1 MRIVARFLIAVL
13 IVLVLAGIALFVMRK
28 PIVAA
33 TAEHIL
39 EGVGLEAPKVAVDDV
54 SLTRL
59 DVARLAAGAG
69 AERGLELQ
77 NVAVLYDWRA
87 LLFEG
92 KIGTIEI
99 SGGRVVVAF
108 DDDGAINIAGWSPD
122 PNVKPAPPPFRTLKV
137 GALDIIARTP
147 KGDARLETAG
157 AFDYADGGEFSI
169 GLASE
174 RAGFAAAAISGASG
188 RTSLRL
194 GADGSIVAEGS
205 VAGDVTTPA
214 GTVSGLDA
222 VLEARLASWRGFFG
236 AAPRALD
243 GEATLKL
250 NSSTLDAATTP
261 SLAPVA
267 SAGGAPI
274 KALSL
279 SGGVK
284 AAFASGALSV
294 SIFDGPLTIEADR
307 GDRLII
313 EAEDGPLYE
322 YREGRERLAL
332 QAALEGP
339 LAAGAARLTAASE
352 NKGPWKVEAV
362 AALGEQTV
370 GGVSIGNFD
379 GAFAGEYAA
388 GRLDGDADI
397 KTLIKSA
404 AIGRLRINDM
414 PAAARLEV
422 VADLKAKFLTANA
435 ADGACLVVDRAAFKM
450 AEQDMDARIAGASLC
465 PGEGPLFAV
474 NLAEPANARVSGSLS
489 ARTAHYRL
497 GKTVFDGAPPEI
509 DFALDYDPAAQTS
522 RVAGAFSGGRVLLNS
537 AFALSGARGTFDG
550 GIVGEKMSATAA
562 LQTMRIAQKAA
573 LEVVA
578 PVLVSGEA
586 GLADDVARF
595 DFAVMTPKG
604 QPLGKGEGGH
614 EVRTG
619 RGEAIFDSGILTFKY
634 GLQPDAII
642 PALRGVISSATGT
655 TEGRARFSWAPN
667 EIGSSAT
674 VNLDNVSFAGPGVA
688 VTRTEGVAGKIVF
701 SNLGPVATAGEQTL
715 SIRKIDLDALKL
727 ENGGMR
733 FEMPGDETLRV
744 AEAEFPWFSGVIGV
758 YDAAIN
764 IGGGTAQTS
773 LQIDD
778 VDLGELLKY
787 PNVEGLSG
795 EGTIEGVLPIIFEG
809 GRAFIRS
816 GVLSA
821 KGGGVIR
828 YENKNAEPAF
838 QANEQTKLAY
848 EVLKEVR
855 FRNLSL
861 VIDGPLDGEL
871 NFKIVF
877 DGEGAIPVKTRAG
890 STRVLSPIIYR
901 LTMNVPLLKLAQG
914 VKAAV
919 DPVGLLKS
927 APKPLDET
935 EKAVED
941 LIGSNPDIF

>member
-1 MRIVARFLIAVL
+1 MRIAARFLIAVL
-13 IVLVLAGIALFVMRK
+13 IVLVLAGIALFFLRK

-33 TAEHIL
+33 AAERIL
-39 EGVGLEAPKVAVDDV
+39 KGVGLEAPEVAVDEV

-59 DVARLAAGAG
+59 DVARLEAGGG
-69 AERGLELQ
+69 AERGLDLRD
-77 NVAVLYDWRA
+77 VALFYDWRA
-87 LLFEG
+87 LLFDG
-92 KIGTIEI
+92 KIRSIEI
-99 SGGRVVVAF
+99 SGGRVVAAF
-108 DDDGAINIAGWSPD
+108 DDAGGMNIAGWSPD
-122 PNVKPAPPPFRTLKV
+122 PNVKPAPPPFKTLKV
-137 GALDIIARTP
+137 GALDVIARTP
-147 KGDARLETAG
+147 KGDARLDTAG
-157 AFDYADGGEFSI
+157 AFDYADGGEFRI

-174 RAGFAAAAISGASG
+174 GAGFATAAMSGASG
-188 RTSLRL
+188 EATLRF
-194 GADGSIVAEGS
+194 GADGSIAAKGAVT
-205 VAGDVTTPA
+205 GDVTTPA
-214 GTVSGLDA
+214 GAVRGLDA
-222 VLEARLASWRGFFG
+222 ELDAALSSWRGFFG
-236 AAPRALD
+236 AAPRALE
-243 GEATLKL
+243 GEATLLLK
-250 NSSTLDAATTP
+250 SSTLDAAATP

-267 SAGGAPI
+267 DAGGAPI
-274 KALSL
+274 RSLSL

-284 AAFASGALSV
+284 AAFAEGGFSV
-294 SIFDGPLTIEADR
+294 SIAGGPVTIAADR
-307 GDRLII
+307 GDRLVI
-313 EAEDGPLYE
+313 EAGEGPLYE
-322 YREGRERLAL
+322 SRAGAKRLSL
-332 QAALEGP
+332 KAALEGP
-339 LAAGAARLTAASE
+339 AATGVARLSAASE
-352 NKGPWKVEAV
+352 NEGPWEVDAA

-370 GGVSIGNFD
+370 GGVSLGSFD
-379 GAFAGEYAA
+379 GAFAGAYAA
-388 GRLDGDADI
+388 GRLSGVADI

-414 PAAARLEV
+414 PAAARLDV
-422 VADLKAKFLTANA
+422 VADLKAKSMSASA
-435 ADGACLVVDRAAFKM
+435 ADGACLVVDRAAFRM
-450 AEQDMDARIAGASLC
+450 IEQDMDARISDASLC
-465 PGEGPLFAV
+465 PGEAPLVAV
-474 NLAEPANARVSGSLS
+474 VLADPATARVSGRLA

-509 DFALDYDPAAQTS
+509 DFSLDYDPAAQTS
-522 RVAGAFSGGRVLLNS
+522 RIAGKFSGGRVILND

-550 GIVGEKMSATAA
+550 AIVGEKMNAKAA
-562 LQTMRIAQKAA
+562 LETMRIAQNAA

-595 DFAVMTPKG
+595 DIAVMTPKG

-634 GLQPDAII
+634 GLQPDGII

-655 TEGRARFSWAPN
+655 TEGRARFAWAPN
-667 EIGSSAT
+667 ELGSSAT
-674 VNLDNVSFAGPGVA
+674 VNLDDVSFAGPGVA

-701 SNLGPVATAGEQTL
+701 SNLSPVATAGEQTL

-778 VDLGELLKY
+778 VDLGQLLKY

-795 EGTIEGVLPIIFEG
+795 EGKIEGVLPIVFEG

-821 KGGGVIR
+821 KGGGLIR

-838 QANEQTKLAY
+838 QANEQTRLAY

-914 VKAAV
+914 AKAAV
-919 DPVGLLKS
+919 DPVGFLKS
-927 APKPLDET
+927 APRSPDET

>member
-1 MRIVARFLIAVL
+1 
-13 IVLVLAGIALFVMRK
+13 
-28 PIVAA
+28 
-33 TAEHIL
+33 
-39 EGVGLEAPKVAVDDV
+39 
-54 SLTRL
+54 
-59 DVARLAAGAG
+59 
-69 AERGLELQ
+69 
-77 NVAVLYDWRA
+77 
-87 LLFEG
+87 
-92 KIGTIEI
+92 
-99 SGGRVVVAF
+99 
-108 DDDGAINIAGWSPD
+108 
-122 PNVKPAPPPFRTLKV
+122 
-137 GALDIIARTP
+137 
-147 KGDARLETAG
+147 
-157 AFDYADGGEFSI
+157 
-169 GLASE
+169 
-174 RAGFAAAAISGASG
+174 
-188 RTSLRL
+188 
-194 GADGSIVAEGS
+194 
-205 VAGDVTTPA
+205 
-214 GTVSGLDA
+214 
-222 VLEARLASWRGFFG
+222 
-236 AAPRALD
+236 
-243 GEATLKL
+243 
-250 NSSTLDAATTP
+250 
-261 SLAPVA
+261 
-267 SAGGAPI
+267 
-274 KALSL
+274 
-279 SGGVK
+279 
-284 AAFASGALSV
+284 
-294 SIFDGPLTIEADR
+294 
-307 GDRLII
+307 
-313 EAEDGPLYE
+313 
-322 YREGRERLAL
+322 
-332 QAALEGP
+332 
-339 LAAGAARLTAASE
+339 
-352 NKGPWKVEAV
+352 
-362 AALGEQTV
+362 
-370 GGVSIGNFD
+370 
-379 GAFAGEYAA
+379 
-388 GRLDGDADI
+388 
-397 KTLIKSA
+397 
-404 AIGRLRINDM
+404 
-414 PAAARLEV
+414 
-422 VADLKAKFLTANA
+422 
-435 ADGACLVVDRAAFKM
+435 M
-450 AEQDMDARIAGASLC
+450 AEQDMDARISGASLC
-465 PGEGPLFAV
+465 PGAAPLVAV
-474 NLAEPANARVSGSLS
+474 NLAAPANARVSGRLT

-509 DFALDYDPAAQTS
+509 DFSLDYDPAAQTS
-522 RVAGAFSGGRVLLNS
+522 RIAGAFSGGRVLLNS
-537 AFALSGARGTFDG
+537 AFALSGTRGTFDG
-550 GIVGEKMSATAA
+550 GIVGEKMSATAD
-562 LQTMRIAQKAA
+562 LETMRIAQNAA

-595 DFAVMTPKG
+595 DFTVMTPKG

-634 GLQPDAII
+634 GLQPDGLI

-655 TEGRARFSWAPN
+655 TEGRARFVWAPN
-667 EIGSSAT
+667 ETGSSAT

-701 SNLGPVATAGEQTL
+701 SNLAPVATAGEQTL

-733 FEMPGDETLRV
+733 FEMPGDETLRI

-778 VDLGELLKY
+778 VDLGQLLKY

-795 EGTIEGVLPIIFEG
+795 EGTIEGVLPIVFEG

-821 KGGGVIR
+821 KGGGLIR

-871 NFKIVF
+871 NFRIVF

-914 VKAAV
+914 AKAAV
-919 DPVGLLKS
+919 DPIGLLKS
-927 APKPLDET
+927 APRSPDET